1 MNTFYPPRIP
11 KIISTIIHIG
21 GWIGFLIINII
32 SAPDFRNKD
41 NSEILV
47 QAIFTFEIA
56 VFFYVNYLILIPKLL
71 TRKKFLIY
79 TGIILVMIILFSS
92 VSELNFLISDNHSF
106 GNKGFNDS
114 SIPPPPP
121 PDFDRPHHGPMEF
134 GFFTP
139 GFNPFRG
146 VFVYFMVFI
155 ISTGIKMTAEW
166 YKNERKKDLIEK
178 EKLSNEL
185 AYLKSQINPH
195 FLFNVLNNICSLA
208 RKKSDE
214 TETAI
219 IKLSQLLRY
228 NLYEMDDDK
237 MPLSK
242 EIQYLNDYIDIQR
255 MRLSDNVNIV
265 FKYSGDIE
273 NIMIEPLIFIPFVEN
288 AFKHGINTTEN
299 INIEILIEANHD
311 SVHFSV
317 TNPVRKNK
325 TNSESTKGIG
335 LTNALRR
342 LNLLYPKRFHIAIT
356 ENGSEYNVDL
366 KIVLND

>member
-1 MNTFYPPRIP
+1 MDTNSSSH
-11 KIISTIIHIG
+11 ISKVVSLIIHIG
-21 GWIGFLIINII
+21 GWIGFLIINIF
-32 SAPDFRNKD
+32 SAPDFREKD
-41 NSEILV
+41 NIEILV
-47 QAIFTFEIA
+47 QALFTFEIA
-56 VFFYVNYLILIPKLL
+56 VFFYINYLILIPKFL

-79 TGIILVMIILFSS
+79 LGLVLIMIFIFSS
-92 VSELNFLISDNHSF
+92 ISELNFLLSDNNSF
-106 GNKGFNDS
+106 GGRHFKEAGGQM
-114 SIPPPPP
+114 PPPPE
-121 PDFDRPHHGPMEF
+121 FGRPHNSPMDF
-134 GFFTP
+134 GFFSP

-146 VFVYFMVFI
+146 IFIYFIVFI

-178 EKLSNEL
+178 EKLTNEL

-228 NLYEMDDDK
+228 NLYEMNDDK
-237 MPLSK
+237 VTLFK

-255 MRLSDNVNIV
+255 MRLSDNVSV
-265 FKYSGDIE
+265 DFLYTGDIE

-288 AFKHGINTTEN
+288 AFKHGINTTEK
-299 INIEILIEANHD
+299 INIEIIIDATPKLI
-311 SVHFSV
+311 HFTV
-317 TNPVRKNK
+317 KNPVLKNK
-325 TNSESTKGIG
+325 PHSENDKGIG

-342 LNLLYPKRFHIAIT
+342 LNLLFPEKYSISIT
-356 ENGSEYNVDL
+356 DTGSEYFVDL
-366 KIVLND
+366 KISLND